1 MHVDL
6 RVWLDHFEYHA
17 TRRCAMP
24 ERLPDDLTAY
34 ERRLIA
40 ESVAALQL
48 RERSAGRALLHAAR
62 KNGRTPELAALPRI
76 VAFLVA
82 EERHHAALLGAFMD
96 QHGVPRKHRHGAH
109 RALHAM
115 RPLASFEL
123 QLAALVSA
131 DLIRKVCYRALES
144 ATGCQQLQ
152 TLCRTL
158 VADELAH
165 VGFESDLLHAI
176 HARKSAIARTIGLMA
191 QRAFFAAASVAAW
204 FTHRKVLRAAGYRM
218 DTFLRACSS
227 QYAFY
232 LEPSVCRDSTVR
244 GQIGRSS
251 LNVIESQ

>member
-62 KNGRTPELAALPRI
+62 ENGRTPQWAALPRI
-76 VAFLVA
+76 VALLVA

-96 QHGVPRKHRHGAH
+96 QHGLPRKRRHGLH
-109 RALHAM
+109 RVLHAM

-123 QLAALVSA
+123 QL
-131 DLIRKVCYRALES
+131 
-144 ATGCQQLQ
+144 
-152 TLCRTL
+152 
-158 VADELAH
+158 
-165 VGFESDLLHAI
+165 
-176 HARKSAIARTIGLMA
+176 
-191 QRAFFAAASVAAW
+191 
-204 FTHRKVLRAAGYRM
+204 
-218 DTFLRACSS
+218 
-227 QYAFY
+227 
-232 LEPSVCRDSTVR
+232 
-244 GQIGRSS
+244 
-251 LNVIESQ
+251 